1 MIISDSTVARLCV
14 ALLHG
19 GGRAC
24 RGRPRP
30 RARELE
36 SIESKVHATCPP
48 LSTLLVCLRVFIVSN
63 RCDTPHSLGIGTE
76 TVDPN
81 DFVPTPAC
89 SRRYSS
95 D

>member
-1 MIISDSTVARLCV
+1 MRISNSTVARLCV
-14 ALLHG
+14 ALLPWAG
-19 GGRAC
+19 VPASAAA
-24 RGRPRP
+24 P
-30 RARELE
+30 AREW
-36 SIESKVHATCPP
+36 SHKNATCPR
-48 LSTLLVCLRVFIVSN
+48 LSAPLVCLRFFIVLN